1 MNNDQFRK
9 ILQDQSKSSSQNG
22 ASPAATKPSSLG
34 SRRQGFIP
42 MTPRNVK
49 GGAGIDFAKQVA
61 ERTASNNPAKK
72 IRSSGPKGAKLASGY
87 TDRALSRLAADGDDE
102 KETTKDE
109 REERIK
115 ALEEQVKL
123 GQLDQATFE
132 KIRDEITGGDVG
144 ATHLVKGLD
153 RRLLERVRRGEDVMG
168 GGMAGTKQTQEVDD
182 EFEALAEKD
191 VGPVEREKKVK
202 KGEMAPP
209 SAVAGGKRSRDQI
222 LAELRAQR
230 ASAAA
235 ARVAARPEL
244 GDKFRSIDA
253 RSGPKIVK
261 DSKGREV
268 LITRDEHGN
277 IKKKIRKVDPAAVS
291 EALVEEKPKE
301 FLDKDVFIPAPK
313 ALVPRPEPEEES
325 DGDIFEGVGD
335 AYNPLGDNSDDSDE
349 DAPAEP
355 PARSSV
361 PSEEKPA
368 TEDPDADEG
377 EIHEPAAPTTSTST
391 KPNPTTTAPAS
402 APTDP
407 APSKPR
413 NYFTTKLPS
422 PSTEPAAPTNPMS
435 DPTFL
440 AAIQRAGSL
449 ANFKMQLSASEPADS
464 ASELRPGESEEQR
477 TARLKRRAAMLA
489 TTDRDLEDMDM
500 GFGSSRFEDAE
511 DGEEGGKKGKLST
524 WKGVGVDDDED
535 EPEKKSRKPRERGR
549 KRKGDKDSAADV
561 LGVLERRKEK
571 K

>member
-1 MNNDQFRK
+1 
-9 ILQDQSKSSSQNG
+9 
-22 ASPAATKPSSLG
+22 
-34 SRRQGFIP
+34 
-42 MTPRNVK
+42 MTPRNIK
-49 GGAGIDFAKQVA
+49 GSGGIDFAKQVA
-61 ERTASNNPAKK
+61 ERNAANNRAKK
-72 IRSSGPKGAKLASGY
+72 IRSSGPKGAKVASGY
-87 TDRALSRLAADGDDE
+87 TDRALTRLATDGDDE
-102 KETTKDE
+102 KEPTKDE

-168 GGMAGTKQTQEVDD
+168 GGTAGPEETQGVDD
-182 EFEALAEKD
+182 EFEALVEND

-261 DSKGREV
+261 DAKGREV

-277 IKKKIRKVDPAAVS
+277 IKKKIRKVEPAAMGD
-291 EALVEEKPKE
+291 AHVEEKPKE

-313 ALVPRPEPEEES
+313 QPVPAPEPEEES
-325 DGDIFEGVGD
+325 DDDIFEGVGD
-335 AYNPLGDNSDDSDE
+335 AYNPLGDDSDE
-349 DAPAEP
+349 DATIETPVQPSVPAE
-355 PARSSV
+355 AT
-361 PSEEKPA
+361 PA

-377 EIHEPAAPTTSTST
+377 EILEPAAATTSTTSET
-391 KPNPTTTAPAS
+391 NPTTTSPVP
-402 APTDP
+402 APTEP

-413 NYFTTKLPS
+413 NYFATTRSEPS
-422 PSTEPAAPTNPMS
+422 NEPAAPTNPMS

-449 ANFKMQLSASEPADS
+449 ANFKMQLSANEPDDS
-464 ASELRPGESEEQR
+464 ASELRAGESEEQR
-477 TARLKRRAAMLA
+477 AARLKRRAAMLA
-489 TTDRDLEDMDM
+489 TTDRDLDDMDM

-511 DGEEGGKKGKLST
+511 DGEGEGEGGKKGKLST
-524 WKGVGVDDDED
+524 WKGFGVVDDED
-535 EPEKKSRKPRERGR
+535 EGTEKKERKPRERNR